1 MVTFETVMEIK
12 ILHKQ
17 GMSSRAIA
25 RELGISRN
33 TVKRYLQAKSEPPK
47 YTPRPAVASI
57 LDEYRDYIR
66 QRIADA
72 HPYKIPAT
80 VIARE
85 IRDQGY
91 RGGMTI
97 LRAFIRSLSV
107 PQEQE
112 PAVRFETEPGRQMQV
127 DWGTMRNGRSPLH
140 VFVAVLGYS
149 RMLYIEFTD
158 NMRYDTLETC
168 HRNAFRFFGG
178 VPREVLYDNMKTVV
192 LQRDAYQTGQHRFHP
207 SLWQFGKEMG
217 FSPRLC
223 RPFRAQTKGKVERMV
238 QYTRNSFYIPLMTRL
253 RPMGI
258 TVDVE
263 TANRH
268 GLRWLHDVANQRKHE
283 TIQARPCDRWLE
295 EQQSMLALPPEKKEY
310 DVHLDENL
318 VNFDNPPCIIH
329 SPSTTHS
336 AEEWR
341 DDGTATSTTDGARRA
356 VATGKPYK
364 RSACAVQQAVDQEWS
379 YMDFLEHLL
388 HEEKLARHQRKQAMY
403 TRMAAFPAV
412 KTFEEYDFTF
422 ATGAPQKQLQSLR
435 SLSFIERNENIVL
448 LGPSGVGKTH
458 LAIAMGYEAV
468 RAGIKVRF
476 TTAADL
482 LLQLS
487 TAQRQGRYKTTL
499 QRGVMAPRLLII
511 DEIGYLP
518 FSQEEAKLFFQVIA
532 KRYEKSAMI
541 LTSNLPF
548 GQWDQTF
555 AGDAALTSAM
565 LDRILHHSHVVQIKG
580 ESYRLRQKRKAGV
593 IAEAN
598 PE

>member
-47 YTPRPAVASI
+47 YTPRPAVASL

-107 PQEQE
+107 PQE

-310 DVHLDENL
+310 D
-318 VNFDNPPCIIH
+318 
-329 SPSTTHS
+329 
-336 AEEWR
+336 
-341 DDGTATSTTDGARRA
+341 
-356 VATGKPYK
+356 
-364 RSACAVQQAVDQEWS
+364 
-379 YMDFLEHLL
+379 
-388 HEEKLARHQRKQAMY
+388 
-403 TRMAAFPAV
+403 
-412 KTFEEYDFTF
+412 FTF

>member
-1 MVTFETVMEIK
+1 ME
-12 ILHKQ
+12 LQHQ
-17 GMSSRAIA
+17 RLMALAGQLQLES
-25 RELGISRN
+25 LIS
-33 TVKRYLQAKSEPPK
+33 AA
-47 YTPRPAVASI
+47 PA
-57 LDEYRDYIR
+57 
-66 QRIADA
+66 
-72 HPYKIPAT
+72 
-80 VIARE
+80 
-85 IRDQGY
+85 
-91 RGGMTI
+91 
-97 LRAFIRSLSV
+97 LS
-107 PQEQE
+107 
-112 PAVRFETEPGRQMQV
+112 
-127 DWGTMRNGRSPLH
+127 
-140 VFVAVLGYS
+140 
-149 RMLYIEFTD
+149 
-158 NMRYDTLETC
+158 
-168 HRNAFRFFGG
+168 
-178 VPREVLYDNMKTVV
+178 
-192 LQRDAYQTGQHRFHP
+192 
-207 SLWQFGKEMG
+207 
-217 FSPRLC
+217 
-223 RPFRAQTKGKVERMV
+223 
-238 QYTRNSFYIPLMTRL
+238 
-253 RPMGI
+253 
-258 TVDVE
+258 
-263 TANRH
+263 
-268 GLRWLHDVANQRKHE
+268 
-283 TIQARPCDRWLE
+283 
-295 EQQSMLALPPEKKEY
+295 
-310 DVHLDENL
+310 
-318 VNFDNPPCIIH
+318 
-329 SPSTTHS
+329 
-336 AEEWR
+336 
-341 DDGTATSTTDGARRA
+341 
-356 VATGKPYK
+356 
-364 RSACAVQQAVDQEWS
+364 QQAVDQEWS

-518 FSQEEAKLFFQVIA
+518 F
-532 KRYEKSAMI
+532 
-541 LTSNLPF
+541 
-548 GQWDQTF
+548 GQWDQAF

>member
-1 MVTFETVMEIK
+1 MME
-12 ILHKQ
+12 LQHQ
-17 GMSSRAIA
+17 RLMALAGQLQLES
-25 RELGISRN
+25 LIS
-33 TVKRYLQAKSEPPK
+33 AA
-47 YTPRPAVASI
+47 PA
-57 LDEYRDYIR
+57 
-66 QRIADA
+66 
-72 HPYKIPAT
+72 
-80 VIARE
+80 
-85 IRDQGY
+85 
-91 RGGMTI
+91 
-97 LRAFIRSLSV
+97 LS
-107 PQEQE
+107 
-112 PAVRFETEPGRQMQV
+112 
-127 DWGTMRNGRSPLH
+127 
-140 VFVAVLGYS
+140 
-149 RMLYIEFTD
+149 
-158 NMRYDTLETC
+158 
-168 HRNAFRFFGG
+168 
-178 VPREVLYDNMKTVV
+178 
-192 LQRDAYQTGQHRFHP
+192 
-207 SLWQFGKEMG
+207 
-217 FSPRLC
+217 
-223 RPFRAQTKGKVERMV
+223 
-238 QYTRNSFYIPLMTRL
+238 
-253 RPMGI
+253 
-258 TVDVE
+258 
-263 TANRH
+263 
-268 GLRWLHDVANQRKHE
+268 
-283 TIQARPCDRWLE
+283 
-295 EQQSMLALPPEKKEY
+295 
-310 DVHLDENL
+310 
-318 VNFDNPPCIIH
+318 
-329 SPSTTHS
+329 
-336 AEEWR
+336 
-341 DDGTATSTTDGARRA
+341 
-356 VATGKPYK
+356 
-364 RSACAVQQAVDQEWS
+364 QQAVDQEWS

-518 FSQEEAKLFFQVIA
+518 F
-532 KRYEKSAMI
+532 
-541 LTSNLPF
+541 

-565 LDRILHHSHVVQIKG
+565 LDRILHHPHVVQIKG